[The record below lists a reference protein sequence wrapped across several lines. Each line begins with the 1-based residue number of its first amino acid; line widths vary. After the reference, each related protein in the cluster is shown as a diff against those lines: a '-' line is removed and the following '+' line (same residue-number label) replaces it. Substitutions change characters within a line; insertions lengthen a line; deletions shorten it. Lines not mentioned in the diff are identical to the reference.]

1 MKALVG
7 AFKQEKALLRGCKTS
22 RNLREDS
29 LEALVSLSL
38 LVVRL
43 CITLDSALFRHT
55 IPEEENGHAAGEAA
69 GRQQIYVGLPF
80 LMLIDI
86 ELFLKSPNSH
96 KYFQKE

>member
-7 AFKQEKALLRGCKTS
+7 AFKQEKALLRGYKTS

-38 LVVRL
+38 LVRL

>member
-7 AFKQEKALLRGCKTS
+7 AFSQEKALLRGYKTS
-22 RNLREDS
+22 LNLREDS

-38 LVVRL
+38 LVRL

>member
-1 MKALVG
+1 MVLED
-7 AFKQEKALLRGCKTS
+7 FTITEKAPTRTLSRCLLCDYEPSCGPS
-22 RNLREDS
+22 WS
-29 LEALVSLSL
+29 LLVSL
-38 LVVRL
+38 
-43 CITLDSALFRHT
+43 CTTLNSALFRHT

>member
-1 MKALVG
+1 MPTSNKPKYCHLAPSSDY
-7 AFKQEKALLRGCKTS
+7 KTS
-22 RNLREDS
+22 RNLRVDS
-29 LEALVSLSL
+29 LEALVSLSF
-38 LVVRL
+38 LVSL

>member
-1 MKALVG
+1 MLS
-7 AFKQEKALLRGCKTS
+7 ALLRGYKTS
-22 RNLREDS
+22 QNLRKDL
-29 LEALVSLSL
+29 LEALVSLSFL
-38 LVVRL
+38 VRL